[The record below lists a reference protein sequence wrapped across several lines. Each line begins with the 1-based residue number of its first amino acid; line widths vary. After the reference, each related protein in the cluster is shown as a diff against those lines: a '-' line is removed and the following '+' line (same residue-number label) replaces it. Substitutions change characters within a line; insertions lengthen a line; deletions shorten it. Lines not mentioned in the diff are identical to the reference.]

1 MTKIHKHFSFCC
13 IQKSSQSD
21 FLIPFVSAV
30 AGDTQ
35 QTVQRATSRLPLTHA
50 AVTIIQTQFL
60 LLPAAEN
67 LTRLLVYVPHISN
80 SFRHLT
86 FAEVWRSQL
95 AATSPDSRNQWLQSE
110 WRPSVCSR
118 TSLRALTQS
127 LSAPPVEALCER
139 NTPGCFLFLYLCYST
154 ILIMRQT
161 YEVELLSLVVSA
173 AWLQVFTVSFTP
185 LLSTL

>member
-35 QTVQRATSRLPLTHA
+35 QTVQPAASRPPLTHA

-60 LLPAAEN
+60 LLPTAEN
-67 LTRLLVYVPHISN
+67 STRLLVYVPHISN
-80 SFRHLT
+80 HFRHLT

-95 AATSPDSRNQWLQSE
+95 AAASPDGRNQWLQSE

-118 TSLRALTQS
+118 TSLGALTQS
-127 LSAPPVEALCER
+127 LSAPPAPALWER
-139 NTPGCFLFLYLCYST
+139 NTPRCFLFPYLCFST
-154 ILIMRQT
+154 IPIMRLT
-161 YEVELLSLVVSA
+161 HEVELLSLVVGA

-185 LLSTL
+185 LLNTL